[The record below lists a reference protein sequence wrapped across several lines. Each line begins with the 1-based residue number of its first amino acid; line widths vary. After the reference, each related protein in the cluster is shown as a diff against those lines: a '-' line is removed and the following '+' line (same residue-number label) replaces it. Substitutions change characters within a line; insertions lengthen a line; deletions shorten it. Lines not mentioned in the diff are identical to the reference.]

1 MLEEM
6 AELID
11 GNAPHAGN
19 SIEES
24 HALLNSLVE
33 ELQEEEPVQL
43 PPGRAASFIA
53 LLRSIDALTT
63 SLASEI
69 AAEFD
74 SPPEPSQFQ
83 PA

>member
-1 MLEEM
+1 MLNEV

-24 HALLNSLVE
+24 HELLNGLVE
-33 ELQEEEPVQL
+33 EVQGEPVQL
-43 PPGRAASFIA
+43 PPGRAASFVA
-53 LLRSIDALTT
+53 LLRSIDNLTT

-69 AAEFD
+69 AAEFGT
-74 SPPEPSQFQ
+74 PPGPSQLR